1 MIVLYTID
9 CPKCKVLEKK
19 MNNLNL
25 DFTKVYEPLYK
36 RPLAEFRFQGYIYE
50 NQTFRPLYHQKIA
63 KCNVAHHHNDGVYFH
78 LLHRRWCFY
87 CKFCR
92 CIGI

>member
-25 DFTKVYEPLYK
+25 DFTKVTNKDEIMEVVNKTGITTAPILLVDKDYYSFSDAVK
-36 RPLAEFRFQGYIYE
+36 IIE
-50 NQTFRPLYHQKIA
+50 N
-63 KCNVAHHHNDGVYFH
+63 
-78 LLHRRWCFY
+78 
-87 CKFCR
+87 
-92 CIGI
+92 IG

>member
-25 DFTKVYEPLYK
+25 DFSTIKDKDEILKIVEKTGITTAPILEVDGQFYSFSDAVK
-36 RPLAEFRFQGYIYE
+36 IIE
-50 NQTFRPLYHQKIA
+50 N
-63 KCNVAHHHNDGVYFH
+63 
-78 LLHRRWCFY
+78 
-87 CKFCR
+87 
-92 CIGI
+92 IG